1 MSHAGS
7 YAVSRLMNIQLTLDY
22 QTILRNEPR
31 PVHLVA
37 KLTAQKLET
46 HARLRSAAFA
56 VVLDRSSSMSGKP
69 LQLARES
76 CAAVVRNLR
85 PNDFFSLV
93 VFDDSAQVVIPLQ
106 KPTDRQG
113 MIAAI
118 AGISEGGSTNLMAGW
133 LLGRDELLKVG
144 AECDKKILVLTDGY
158 LNQGITEP
166 DTVEA
171 LTRSGF
177 GKDGIRTSCLGFGDS
192 YNEEILLAMS
202 GVGHGQLHDAD
213 SADKFPAILA
223 HELDGLQKIT
233 AQNVRLRV
241 EPKLFCHSW
250 AQYSDYPTI
259 TLPDGRVEIAL
270 GDLVSEESREFVLLT
285 EVLPLPLLPGGALPA
300 SLQGEELLGLE
311 FVWTEI
317 CDSEIKSCQSTHL
330 VRIQGTQNPEE
341 VVLNQEVIVVVANQ
355 IAGKA
360 AREAAEKVRMGDFDA
375 AAHSIRSASAAI
387 QSLAAPK
394 LTGEA
399 QNLLDATGRQ
409 VNSENLSPR
418 DLKNLVSESRTR
430 TRTSTWLLDPRPRK
444 KSKPKSKPQ

>member
-1 MSHAGS
+1 
-7 YAVSRLMNIQLTLDY
+7 MNIQLTLDY
-22 QTILRNEPR
+22 QMILRNEPR
-31 PVHLVA
+31 PVHLIA
-37 KLTAQKLET
+37 KLTAPKVEIHT
-46 HARLRSAAFA
+46 RPRSAAFA
-56 VVLDRSSSMSGKP
+56 VVLDRSGSMSGKP

-106 KPTDRQG
+106 KPTDRQA
-113 MIAAI
+113 MVKAI
-118 AGISEGGSTNLMAGW
+118 EGISEAGSTNLMAGW

-144 AECDKKILVLTDGY
+144 AECDKKILVLTDGH

-213 SADKFPAILA
+213 SVDKFPTILS

-233 AQNVRLRV
+233 SQNVRLRV

-250 AQYSDYPTI
+250 AQYGDYPTI

-285 EVLPLPLLPGGALPA
+285 EVLPLPLLPGGQLPA
-300 SLQGEELLGLE
+300 SLEGEELLGLE

-317 CDSEIKSCQSTHL
+317 CEAEIKSCQSTHL

-341 VVLNQEVIVVVANQ
+341 VVLNQEVIAVVANQ

-360 AREAAEKVRMGDFDA
+360 AREAAEKVRKGDFDA
-375 AAHSIRSASAAI
+375 AACSLLSASAAV
-387 QSLAAPK
+387 QCFAAPE

-399 QNLLDATGRQ
+399 LSLLNETSGK
-409 VNSENLSPR
+409 VESENFSPR

-430 TRTSTWLLDPRPRK
+430 TRTSSRTLGGGPRK
-444 KSKPKSKPQ
+444 KSKPTDEQEGRLPKK

>member
-1 MSHAGS
+1 
-7 YAVSRLMNIQLTLDY
+7 MNIQLTLDY

-46 HARLRSAAFA
+46 HARPRSAAFA
-56 VVLDRSSSMSGKP
+56 VVLDRSGSMSGKP

-106 KPTDRQG
+106 KPTDRQK
-113 MIAAI
+113 MV
-118 AGISEGGSTNLMAGW
+118 AGIADILSGGSTNLMAGW

-144 AECDKKILVLTDGY
+144 AECDKKILVLTDGH
-158 LNQGITEP
+158 LNQGIIEP

-202 GVGHGQLHDAD
+202 GVGHGQLHDAE
-213 SADKFPAILA
+213 SVDKFPAILA

-233 AQNVRLRV
+233 SQNIRLRV

-250 AQYSDYPTI
+250 AQYGDYPTI
-259 TLPDGRVEIAL
+259 TLPDGRVEIAV
-270 GDLVSEESREFVLLT
+270 GDLVSGETREFVLLT
-285 EVLPLPLLPGGALPA
+285 EVLPLPLLPDGGLPA
-300 SLQGEELLGLE
+300 SLEGEELLGLE

-341 VVLNQEVIVVVANQ
+341 VVLNQEVIAVVANQ

-360 AREAAEKVRMGDFDA
+360 AREAAEEVRKGDFDLA
-375 AAHSIRSASAAI
+375 ARSICCASATL
-387 QSLAAPK
+387 QSLAAPQ

-399 QNLLDATGRQ
+399 QDLLDETRRKVDSG
-409 VNSENLSPR
+409 NLTPR

-430 TRTSTWLLDPRPRK
+430 TRTTSRKLSGGSRK
-444 KSKPKSKPQ
+444 KSKPGPQ

>member
-1 MSHAGS
+1 
-7 YAVSRLMNIQLTLDY
+7 MNIQLTLDY
-22 QTILRNEPR
+22 QMILRNEPR

-37 KLTAQKLET
+37 KLTAPKLET
-46 HARLRSAAFA
+46 HARPRSAAFA
-56 VVLDRSSSMSGKP
+56 VVLDRSGSMSGKP

-93 VFDDSAQVVIPLQ
+93 IFDDSAQVVIPLQ
-106 KPTDRQG
+106 KPTDRHA
-113 MIAAI
+113 MIKAI
-118 AGISEGGSTNLMAGW
+118 AGISEAGSTNLMAGW

-144 AECDKKILVLTDGY
+144 PECDKKILVLTDGH
-158 LNQGITEP
+158 LNQGIVQA
-166 DTVEA
+166 DTVEE
-171 LTRSGF
+171 LTRRGF
-177 GKDGIRTSCLGFGDS
+177 RKDGIRTSCLGFGDS

-213 SADKFPAILA
+213 SVDKFPAILA

-241 EPKLFCHSW
+241 EAKLFCHSW
-250 AQYSDYPTI
+250 AQYGDYPTI

-285 EVLPLPLLPGGALPA
+285 EVLPLPLLPNGQLPA
-300 SLQGEELLGLE
+300 SLEGEELLGLE
-311 FVWTEI
+311 FLWTEI
-317 CDSEIKSCQSTHL
+317 CDSEIKSCNSKHL

-341 VVLNQEVIVVVANQ
+341 VALNQEVIAVVANQ
-355 IAGKA
+355 ISGKA
-360 AREAAEKVRMGDFDA
+360 AREAAERVRKGDFDLA
-375 AAHSIRSASAAI
+375 ARSIRSATAAL
-387 QSLAAPK
+387 QSLAAPE

-399 QNLLDATGRQ
+399 QKLLDETGAK
-409 VNSENLSPR
+409 VESENFSPR

-430 TRTSTWLLDPRPRK
+430 TRTTNRTLGGGPRK
-444 KSKPKSKPQ
+444 NSKPETK

>member
-1 MSHAGS
+1 
-7 YAVSRLMNIQLTLDY
+7 MNIHLTLDY

-46 HARLRSAAFA
+46 QARPRSAAFA
-56 VVLDRSSSMSGKP
+56 VVLDRSGSMSGKP

-85 PNDFFSLV
+85 PNDFFTLV

-113 MIAAI
+113 MMTAI
-118 AGISEGGSTNLMAGW
+118 AGILEGGSTNLMAGW

-144 AECDKKILVLTDGY
+144 AECEKKILVLTDGH
-158 LNQGITEP
+158 LNQGIIEP

-192 YNEEILLAMS
+192 YNEEILMAMS

-233 AQNVRLRV
+233 AQNVRIRV

-250 AQYSDYPTI
+250 AQYGDYPAI
-259 TLPDGRVEIAL
+259 TLPDGRAEIAL
-270 GDLVSEESREFVLLT
+270 GDLVSEETREFVLLT
-285 EVLPLPLLPGGALPA
+285 EVLPLPLLPDGALPA
-300 SLQGEELLGLE
+300 SLEGEELLGLE
-311 FVWTEI
+311 FVWTEV
-317 CDSEIKSCQSTHL
+317 CDSEIKSCRSTHL

-341 VVLNQEVIVVVANQ
+341 VVLNHQVVVVVANQ

-360 AREAAEKVRMGDFDA
+360 AREAAEKVRTGDFDA
-375 AAHSIRSASAAI
+375 ASRLIHSASATL
-387 QSLAAPK
+387 QNLAAPE

-399 QNLLDATGRQ
+399 ANLLDETSHK
-409 VNSENLSPR
+409 VNSENFSSR
-418 DLKNLVSESRTR
+418 DLKNLVFDSRILTRTTSRTLGGD
-430 TRTSTWLLDPRPRK
+430 SHK
-444 KSKPKSKPQ
+444 KSKPKSKPTDKGPGSPPKK

>member
-1 MSHAGS
+1 M
-7 YAVSRLMNIQLTLDY
+7 
-22 QTILRNEPR
+22 
-31 PVHLVA
+31 
-37 KLTAQKLET
+37 
-46 HARLRSAAFA
+46 
-56 VVLDRSSSMSGKP
+56 
-69 LQLARES
+69 
-76 CAAVVRNLR
+76 VRNLR

-106 KPTDRQG
+106 KPTDRHG
-113 MIAAI
+113 MLTAI

-144 AECDKKILVLTDGY
+144 AECDKKILVLTDGH
-158 LNQGITEP
+158 LNQGIVEP

-250 AQYSDYPTI
+250 AQYGDYPTI

-270 GDLVSEESREFVLLT
+270 GDLVSEESRE
-285 EVLPLPLLPGGALPA
+285 
-300 SLQGEELLGLE
+300 
-311 FVWTEI
+311 
-317 CDSEIKSCQSTHL
+317 
-330 VRIQGTQNPEE
+330 VRS
-341 VVLNQEVIVVVANQ
+341 
-355 IAGKA
+355 
-360 AREAAEKVRMGDFDA
+360 FD
-375 AAHSIRSASAAI
+375 
-387 QSLAAPK
+387 
-394 LTGEA
+394 
-399 QNLLDATGRQ
+399 
-409 VNSENLSPR
+409 
-418 DLKNLVSESRTR
+418 
-430 TRTSTWLLDPRPRK
+430 
-444 KSKPKSKPQ
+444 

>member
-1 MSHAGS
+1 MSHGVP
-7 YAVSRLMNIQLTLDY
+7 YGVPRLMNIQLTLDY

-46 HARLRSAAFA
+46 HARSRSAAFA
-56 VVLDRSSSMSGKP
+56 VVLDRSGSMSGEP

-113 MIAAI
+113 MLKAI
-118 AGISEGGSTNLMAGW
+118 ASITDTGSTNLMAGW

-144 AECDKKILVLTDGY
+144 PECDKKILVLTDGH
-158 LNQGITEP
+158 LNQGIIEP
-166 DTVEA
+166 DTVEE
-171 LTRSGF
+171 LTRRGF

-213 SADKFPAILA
+213 SVDKFPAILA

-233 AQNVRLRV
+233 AQNIRIRV

-250 AQYSDYPTI
+250 AQYGDYPTI
-259 TLPDGRVEIAL
+259 KLPDGRVEIAL

-285 EVLPLPLLPGGALPA
+285 EVLPLPLLPNGELPA

-311 FVWTEI
+311 FLWTEI
-317 CDSEIKSCQSTHL
+317 CEAEIKSCQSTHL

-341 VVLNQEVIVVVANQ
+341 VVLNQEVIAVVANQ

-360 AREAAEKVRMGDFDA
+360 AREAAEKIRNGDFDL
-375 AAHSIRSASAAI
+375 AAHSIHSASATL
-387 QSLAAPK
+387 QSLGAPE

-399 QNLLDATGRQ
+399 QNLLDETRQ
-409 VNSENLSPR
+409 KVDSGNLTSR

-430 TRTSTWLLDPRPRK
+430 TRTTSRELGGRPKPRTR
-444 KSKPKSKPQ
+444 

>member
-1 MSHAGS
+1 
-7 YAVSRLMNIQLTLDY
+7 MNIHLTLDY

-37 KLTAQKLET
+37 KLTAAKLET
-46 HARLRSAAFA
+46 NTRPRSAAFA
-56 VVLDRSSSMSGKP
+56 VVLDRSGSMSGQP

-106 KPTDRQG
+106 KPTDRHG
-113 MIAAI
+113 MLAAI
-118 AGISEGGSTNLMAGW
+118 DGISEGGSTNLMAGW

-144 AECDKKILVLTDGY
+144 AECDKKILVLTDGH
-158 LNQGITEP
+158 LNQGIVKP
-166 DTVEA
+166 DIVEA

-250 AQYSDYPTI
+250 AQYGDYPAM

-270 GDLVSEESREFVLLT
+270 GDLVSEESQQFVLLT
-285 EVLPLPLLPGGALPA
+285 EVLPLPLLPSGELPA

-341 VVLNQEVIVVVANQ
+341 VVLNQEVIAVVANQ

-360 AREAAEKVRMGDFDA
+360 TREAADKVRTGEFDEA
-375 AAHSIRSASAAI
+375 ARSIRSASAAL
-387 QSLAAPK
+387 QSLAAPE

-399 QNLLDATGRQ
+399 QNLLDATGRK
-409 VNSENLSPR
+409 VDSENFSPR
-418 DLKNLVSESRTR
+418 DLNNLVSESRTR
-430 TRTSTWLLDPRPRK
+430 TRTTNRTLGGGSRR
-444 KSKPKSKPQ
+444 KSKP